1 MSNQPSYSGKNY
13 VQAMVNQ
20 TPRYDNQVRKGKR
33 KKKNVRADQRPRDY
47 YR

>member
-1 MSNQPSYSGKNY
+1 MSQAMSGNQYA
-13 VQAMVNQ
+13 QAMVNQ

-33 KKKNVRADQRPRDY
+33 KKKKDERTRTSPKGG